1 LYSKAKEIDKAI
13 EEFQSCIEKNEE
25 FAEAH
30 SFLANA
36 YMDSGKDL
44 KKAEEMA
51 LKGLSLKPDKITTIL
66 THFVL
71 ADIYNRL
78 KKYDKYEH
86 HIAKANQLKKA
97 LDN

>member
-30 SFLANA
+30 SFLAKA

-78 KKYDKYEH
+78 KRYDKYEH
-86 HIAKANQLKKA
+86 HVAKANELKKI
-97 LDN
+97 LDE